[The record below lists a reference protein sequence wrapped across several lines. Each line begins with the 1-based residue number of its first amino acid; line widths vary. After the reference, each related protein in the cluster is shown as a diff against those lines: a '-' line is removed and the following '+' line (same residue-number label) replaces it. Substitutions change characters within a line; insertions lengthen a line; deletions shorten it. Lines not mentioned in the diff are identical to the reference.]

1 MRIYE
6 SEELKRLLR
15 VYLSREERGK
25 TPIQPKSYDK
35 VEISREGEIL
45 SKIFKA
51 MSSIEEP
58 EISERLNALKREI
71 EEGRYNVNE
80 EELAKRIL
88 SGEVPEDIIKLWLG
102 E

>member
-15 VYLSREERGK
+15 IYLNRETKEK
-25 TPIQPKSYDK
+25 TPLHQRPYDR
-35 VEISREGEIL
+35 VEISKEGEIL
-45 SKIFKA
+45 AKIFKA

-58 EISERLNALKREI
+58 SISERLNALKQEI
-71 EEGRYNVNE
+71 EEGRYNIDE
-80 EELAKRIL
+80 RELAKRIL

-102 E
+102 G

>member
-15 VYLSREERGK
+15 IYLSREEK
-25 TPIQPKSYDK
+25 SKVSIQPKTYDK

-45 SKIFKA
+45 SKVFKA
-51 MSSIEEP
+51 MSTIEEP

-71 EEGRYNVNE
+71 EEGRYNTNE
-80 EELAKRIL
+80 EELARRIL